1 MKLNKKELDRI
12 VAFVKAVKELPGNE
26 EFIANLREVLEMNY
40 SVAQMPLKS
49 EKIDAIEKYLGLD
62 YSLDDSIPIID
73 YSFVIDNR
81 IRAQLES
88 DCREMMRYRHGTRG
102 HKIDF
107 MEFCRYVQLQAEM
120 LLNYY
125 YDIRFENQEELLQH
139 LNGLSKNDKIELKT
153 ITYASMLFG
162 FKSEHSWYNETLD
175 LVRAVRNTQSHR
187 AIGAVSYETLL
198 SKCRSFIDQF
208 SDNNKAKLSKKGL
221 GWLQLTI
228 DESLDDDFSRKMG
241 MDKNAFNR
249 QMKNLYF
256 IESTPYNDIIDSLAE
271 LAFRISNFV

>member
-62 YSLDDSIPIID
+62 YSLDDSITIVD
-73 YSFVIDNR
+73 YSFVIDHR
-81 IRAQLES
+81 VRAQLES
-88 DCREMMRYRHGTRG
+88 DCREMMRYRYGTRG

-125 YDIRFENQEELLQH
+125 YDIRFESQDDLLLH
-139 LNGLSKNDKIELKT
+139 LKGLSNNNIELKT
-153 ITYASMLFG
+153 ISYASMLYG
-162 FKSEHSWYNETLD
+162 FKNEHNWKDQMLD
-175 LVRAVRNTQSHR
+175 LVREVRNSQSHR
-187 AIGAVSYETLL
+187 AINGDSYELIL
-198 SKCRSFIDQF
+198 SKCRAFVDKF
-208 SDNNKAKLSKKGL
+208 KANNKIFLSTKGL
-221 GWLQLTI
+221 GWQQLYI
-228 DESLDDDFSRKMG
+228 EEALASEFNKELG
-241 MDKNAFNR
+241 MDKNTFNR

-256 IESTPYNDIIDSLAE
+256 VESTPYNGIIDSLTE
-271 LAFRISNFV
+271 LALRISNFV

>member
-26 EFIANLREVLEMNY
+26 EFFAYLWEVLEMNY

-62 YSLDDSIPIID
+62 YSLDDSITIVD
-73 YSFVIDNR
+73 YSFVIDHR
-81 IRAQLES
+81 VRAQLES
-88 DCREMMRYRHGTRG
+88 DCREMMRYRYGTRG

-125 YDIRFENQEELLQH
+125 YDIRFESQDDLLLH
-139 LNGLSKNDKIELKT
+139 LKGLSNNNIELKT
-153 ITYASMLFG
+153 ISYASMLYG
-162 FKSEHSWYNETLD
+162 FKNEHNWKDQMLD
-175 LVRAVRNTQSHR
+175 LVREVRNSQSHR
-187 AIGAVSYETLL
+187 AINGDSYELIL
-198 SKCRSFIDQF
+198 SKCRAFVDKF
-208 SDNNKAKLSKKGL
+208 KANNKIFLSTKGL
-221 GWLQLTI
+221 GWQQLYI
-228 DESLDDDFSRKMG
+228 EEALASEFNKELG
-241 MDKNAFNR
+241 MDKNTFNR

-256 IESTPYNDIIDSLAE
+256 VESTPYNGIIDSLTE
-271 LAFRISNFV
+271 LALRISNFV

>member
-26 EFIANLREVLEMNY
+26 EFIANLREALEMNY

-62 YSLDDSIPIID
+62 YSLDDSITIVD
-73 YSFVIDNR
+73 YSFVIDHR
-81 IRAQLES
+81 VRAQLES
-88 DCREMMRYRHGTRG
+88 DCREMMRYRYGTRG

-125 YDIRFENQEELLQH
+125 YDIRFESQDDLLLH
-139 LNGLSKNDKIELKT
+139 LKGLSNNNIELKT
-153 ITYASMLFG
+153 ISYASMLYG
-162 FKSEHSWYNETLD
+162 FKNEHNWKDQMLD
-175 LVRAVRNTQSHR
+175 LVREVRNSQSHR
-187 AIGAVSYETLL
+187 AINGDSYELIL
-198 SKCRSFIDQF
+198 SKCRAFVDKF
-208 SDNNKAKLSKKGL
+208 KANNKIFLSTKGL
-221 GWLQLTI
+221 GWQQLYI
-228 DESLDDDFSRKMG
+228 EEALASEFNKELG
-241 MDKNAFNR
+241 MDKNTFNR

-256 IESTPYNDIIDSLAE
+256 VESTPYNGIIDSLTE
-271 LAFRISNFV
+271 LALRISNFV

>member
-62 YSLDDSIPIID
+62 YSLDDSITIVD
-73 YSFVIDNR
+73 YSFVIDHR
-81 IRAQLES
+81 VRAQLES
-88 DCREMMRYRHGTRG
+88 DCREMMRYRYGTRG

-125 YDIRFENQEELLQH
+125 YDIRFESQDDLLLH
-139 LNGLSKNDKIELKT
+139 LKGLSNNNIELKT
-153 ITYASMLFG
+153 ISYASMLYG
-162 FKSEHSWYNETLD
+162 FKNEHNWKDQMLD
-175 LVRAVRNTQSHR
+175 LVREVRNSQSHR
-187 AIGAVSYETLL
+187 AINGDSYELIL
-198 SKCRSFIDQF
+198 SKCRAFVDKF
-208 SDNNKAKLSKKGL
+208 KANNKIFLSTKGL
-221 GWLQLTI
+221 GWQQLYI
-228 DESLDDDFSRKMG
+228 EEALASEFNKELV
-241 MDKNAFNR
+241 MDKNTFNR

-256 IESTPYNDIIDSLAE
+256 VESTPYNGIIDSLTE
-271 LAFRISNFV
+271 LALRISNFV

>member
-26 EFIANLREVLEMNY
+26 EFIANLREALEMNY

-62 YSLDDSIPIID
+62 YSLDDSITIVD
-73 YSFVIDNR
+73 YSFVIDHR
-81 IRAQLES
+81 VRAQLES
-88 DCREMMRYRHGTRG
+88 DCREMMRYRYGTRG

-125 YDIRFENQEELLQH
+125 YDIRFESQDDLLLH
-139 LNGLSKNDKIELKT
+139 LKGLSNNNIELKT
-153 ITYASMLFG
+153 ISYASMLYG
-162 FKSEHSWYNETLD
+162 FKNEHNWKDQMLD
-175 LVRAVRNTQSHR
+175 LVREVRNSQSHR
-187 AIGAVSYETLL
+187 AINGDSYELIL
-198 SKCRSFIDQF
+198 SKCRAFVDKF
-208 SDNNKAKLSKKGL
+208 KANNKIFLSTKGL
-221 GWLQLTI
+221 GWQQLYI
-228 DESLDDDFSRKMG
+228 EEALASEFNKEFG
-241 MDKNAFNR
+241 MDKNTFNR

-256 IESTPYNDIIDSLAE
+256 VESTPYNGIIDSLTE
-271 LAFRISNFV
+271 LALRISNFV

>member
-62 YSLDDSIPIID
+62 YSLDDSITIVD
-73 YSFVIDNR
+73 YSFVIDHR
-81 IRAQLES
+81 VRAQLES
-88 DCREMMRYRHGTRG
+88 DCREMMRYRYGTRG

-125 YDIRFENQEELLQH
+125 YDIRFESQDDLLLH
-139 LNGLSKNDKIELKT
+139 LHMK
-153 ITYASMLFG
+153 LF
-162 FKSEHSWYNETLD
+162 
-175 LVRAVRNTQSHR
+175 
-187 AIGAVSYETLL
+187 
-198 SKCRSFIDQF
+198 
-208 SDNNKAKLSKKGL
+208 
-221 GWLQLTI
+221 
-228 DESLDDDFSRKMG
+228 
-241 MDKNAFNR
+241 
-249 QMKNLYF
+249 
-256 IESTPYNDIIDSLAE
+256 
-271 LAFRISNFV
+271 

>member
-62 YSLDDSIPIID
+62 YSLDDSITIVD
-73 YSFVIDNR
+73 YSFVIDHR
-81 IRAQLES
+81 VRAQLES
-88 DCREMMRYRHGTRG
+88 DCREMMRYRYGTRG

-125 YDIRFENQEELLQH
+125 YDIRFESQDDLLLH
-139 LNGLSKNDKIELKT
+139 LKGLSNNNIELKT
-153 ITYASMLFG
+153 ISYASMLYG
-162 FKSEHSWYNETLD
+162 FKNEHNWKDQMLD
-175 LVRAVRNTQSHR
+175 LVREVRNSQSHR
-187 AIGAVSYETLL
+187 AINGDSYELIL
-198 SKCRSFIDQF
+198 SKCRAFVDKF
-208 SDNNKAKLSKKGL
+208 KANNKIFLSTKGL
-221 GWLQLTI
+221 GCQQLYI
-228 DESLDDDFSRKMG
+228 EEALASEFNKELG
-241 MDKNAFNR
+241 MDKNTFNR

-256 IESTPYNDIIDSLAE
+256 VESTPYNGIIDSLTE
-271 LAFRISNFV
+271 LALRISNFV